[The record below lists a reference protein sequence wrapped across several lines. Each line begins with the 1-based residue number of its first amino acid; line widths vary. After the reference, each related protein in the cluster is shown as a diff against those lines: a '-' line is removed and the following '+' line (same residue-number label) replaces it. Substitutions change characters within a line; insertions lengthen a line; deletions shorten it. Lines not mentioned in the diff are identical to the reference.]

1 MRWFKRFGVAL
12 GLALISCGG
21 SPEKP
26 AESPSS
32 EPVAQAGGKAKPKA
46 RVKHKKER
54 EKEDASPFP
63 QRCTMRRGECLPPP
77 DWVNKLCD
85 NIYPDLALHFF
96 APKTPWQR
104 LYMTARADPFNAS
117 GGMSLMGDKLEPGEE
132 VIALRRRDATKM
144 QATGENAGYDVLRW
158 NGACAT
164 IHDDD
169 FTEEP
174 PSNLRSAPIDW
185 RRLSVEMRNALE
197 AIPEIGEVY
206 ELRHQKCRGKS
217 VGIISDECER
227 YDKKLSEVVA
237 MKVRSGA
244 KLPSPK
250 QVP

>member
-1 MRWFKRFGVAL
+1 MRSLRTFGIAL
-12 GLALISCGG
+12 LLAACGG

-26 AESPSS
+26 PRAAPAAKS
-32 EPVAQAGGKAKPKA
+32 EPKHKA
-46 RVKHKKER
+46 RPKLAAEQ
-54 EKEDASPFP
+54 PLFP
-63 QRCTMRRGECLPPP
+63 KRCTMKRGECLPPAE
-77 DWVNKLCD
+77 WVNKLCD

-96 APKTPWQR
+96 AKKTPWQR
-104 LYMTARADPFNAS
+104 LYMTVRADPFNAS

-144 QATGENAGYDVLRW
+144 QTSGENAGYDVLRW

-174 PSNLRSAPIDW
+174 PKNLRSAPIDW
-185 RRLSVEMRNALE
+185 RRLSLEMRQALE

-217 VGIISDECER
+217 VGIISDQCEL

-237 MKVRSGA
+237 ERVRAGA
-244 KLPSPK
+244 KLPPPK
-250 QVP
+250 PVP

>member
-1 MRWFKRFGVAL
+1 MRWFTRFGIAL
-12 GLALISCGG
+12 GLSLVGCGG
-21 SPEKP
+21 SSEKP
-26 AESPSS
+26 PESPSS
-32 EPVAQAGGKAKPKA
+32 NSVALAEPKSKPKPKPRA
-46 RVKHKKER
+46 KKEP
-54 EKEDASPFP
+54 ATLFP
-63 QRCTMRRGECLPPP
+63 QRCTMKRGECLPPAE
-77 DWVNKLCD
+77 WVNKLCD

-144 QATGENAGYDVLRW
+144 QSTGENAGYDVLRW

-217 VGIISDECER
+217 VGIISDQCEL

-244 KLPSPK
+244 KLPQPK